1 LGGNVKAER
10 LMSTRKTAER
20 LGISVASV
28 RRKIA
33 NGEIPARRSGPGAS
47 WHVEIDRLERQMAD
61 DRASQERARGRIMGY
76 DPDEFARN
84 VETMYGSEA
93 ADIVRASQRSGAIGD
108 EVDKLFGES
117 DAAELAKLDRKARF
131 EEQAREIAARVRDRE
146 RLMRRVEELL
156 NEWDEEED

>member
-1 LGGNVKAER
+1 VKGER
-10 LMSTRKTAER
+10 LMSTRETAER

-93 ADIVRASQRSGAIGD
+93 AAIVRASQNRGAVAD
-108 EVDKLFGES
+108 EIDRLFENA

-131 EEQAREIAARVRDRE
+131 EEHAREIAARVRDRE
-146 RLMRRVEELL
+146 RLARRVEEMLE
-156 NEWDEEED
+156 EWDEEE